1 MDKQSEDGI
10 LEAKL
15 NDAVRLAQNGGK
27 PRFVGFLD
35 ERQAHLAEN
44 RMSHIHF
51 KNYMLFGG
59 KEDAERVVFG
69 AFPDFLE
76 PDAALFPISAVT
88 ACFRSCDSLGH
99 RDFMG
104 AILAAGI
111 QREALGD
118 ILLETGRCVFFV
130 RSEISDFI
138 LSQLDKIGKVG
149 VQMKKGAEPPLP
161 PCGQFADFSA
171 VVASSRLDC
180 IVAAVIGTSREKSC
194 ELIRSGMV
202 MLNHEEILSVNAAVT
217 PGSKLSVRGKGR
229 FVLDR
234 LGPVTKKGRLSIAG
248 RKYI

>member
-1 MDKQSEDGI
+1 MDKQSEDVF

-15 NDAVRLAQNGGK
+15 NDAVRLAQNGGR

-35 ERQAHLAEN
+35 ERQARIAEN
-44 RMSHIHF
+44 RMARIHF
-51 KNYMLFGG
+51 ENYMLFGG
-59 KEDAERVVFG
+59 QEDAERVVFG

-76 PDAALFPISAVT
+76 PDAGLFPISAVT
-88 ACFRSCDSLGH
+88 ACFRSCDRLGH

-104 AILAAGI
+104 AILATGI

-130 RSEISDFI
+130 RSEISDFL
-138 LSQLDKIGKVG
+138 LSQISKIGKVG
-149 VQMKKGAEPPLP
+149 VTMKEGAEEPLP
-161 PCGQFADFSA
+161 PRGQFANFSA
-171 VVASSRLDC
+171 VVASPRLDC
-180 IVAAVIGTSREKSC
+180 IVAAVVGTSREKSC
-194 ELIRSGMV
+194 EMIRAGMV
-202 MLNHEEILSVNAAVT
+202 MLNHEEILSVSAAVT